1 MNDELSRILF
11 SSLSQEPITMLRYD
25 GGLGLPTKGLAKA
38 AASSELVLPGDRGCV
53 LAIGEDIT
61 KGLAAADGD
70 QFMVFQLNNSLEGP
84 TILDAT
90 EVQPSIDG
98 NAENPDVLVAIQMLA
113 FHVAENEGID
123 KNTRATLRMDIGKDE
138 SSTDKRFDTVF
149 WSIAAGL
156 QLYNNVKS
164 GKTESKDLKSDFSQ
178 ALSKRP
184 IEIPGALGRV
194 TFNVLKHQEQPWWKQ
209 IFTFLESDTAK
220 GLVSA
225 FGLPAVTLQVIN
237 VFDQLL
243 NRISDSSPKI
253 LFAGRPMRLAFSK
266 QARTEFTGG
275 NPRVSMGCL
284 NGGFCV
290 FARGRDFNTVAKSN
304 AVFYPTIGKLVPA
317 TVHPGEIAAGGYDD
331 PLQNVTYAVFKVGT
345 KATKLDPTF
354 NYGG

>member
-1 MNDELSRILF
+1 MSGDNFGVLF
-11 SSLSQEPITMLRYD
+11 TGPNRAPITMLRYD
-25 GGLGLPTKGLAKA
+25 GEWPQAKAPTKAVDTSG
-38 AASSELVLPGDRGCV
+38 LVLPDGRGRV
-53 LAIGEDIT
+53 LAVGEEMT
-61 KGLAAADGD
+61 KGMAAPDGD
-70 QFMVFQLNNSLEGP
+70 QFMVFQLSNSLDGP
-84 TILDAT
+84 TILDST
-90 EVQPSIDG
+90 EVQPNIDG
-98 NAENPDVLVAIQMLA
+98 NADNPDVLAAIEMLS
-113 FHVAENEGID
+113 FHVGENEGID

-156 QLYNNVKS
+156 QLYNNAKN

-194 TFNVLKHQEQPWWKQ
+194 TFNVIKHEEPPWWKQ
-209 IFTFLESDTAK
+209 IFKFLESDTAK

-237 VFDQLL
+237 VIDQLL

-266 QARTEFTGG
+266 RARTDFTGD

-284 NGGFCV
+284 NRGFCV
-290 FARGRDFNTVAKSN
+290 FTRGRDFNTVAQSN
-304 AVFYPTIGKLVPA
+304 AIFYPTIGKLVPA
-317 TVHPGEIAAGGYDD
+317 TVNPGDIAAGHYDD

-354 NYGG
+354 DYGG

>member
-1 MNDELSRILF
+1 MRSDNSEIF
-11 SSLSQEPITMLRYD
+11 FTGPNGAPVTMLRYD
-25 GGLGLPTKGLAKA
+25 SLSAPAEGLTKMVAG
-38 AASSELVLPGDRGCV
+38 SRLVLPGGNGST
-53 LAIGEDIT
+53 LAVGEHIT
-61 KGLAAADGD
+61 KGLASPDGD
-70 QFMVFQLNNSLEGP
+70 QFIVFQLNNSLDGA

-90 EVQPSIDG
+90 EVQPNIDG
-98 NAENPDVLVAIQMLA
+98 NADNPDVLATVEMLS
-113 FHVAENEGID
+113 FHVADNEGID
-123 KNTRATLRMDIGKDE
+123 KNTRATLRMDIGKDD

-156 QLYNNVKS
+156 QLYNNATN

-194 TFNVLKHQEQPWWKQ
+194 TFNVIKHEEPPWWRQVFK
-209 IFTFLESDTAK
+209 FLESDTAK

-243 NRISDSSPKI
+243 NRISDSSPKV
-253 LFAGRPMRLAFSK
+253 LFSGRPMRLAFSK
-266 QARTEFTGG
+266 RARTDFTGG
-275 NPRVSMGCL
+275 NPRVNMGCL

-290 FARGRDFNTVAKSN
+290 FTRGRDFNTVAQSN

-317 TVHPGEIAAGGYDD
+317 TVHLGDIAAGNYDD
-331 PLQNVTYAVFKVGT
+331 PLRNITYAVFKVGT

>member
-1 MNDELSRILF
+1 MDGDNSRILF
-11 SSLSQEPITMLRYD
+11 SGVTEGAITMLRYES
-25 GGLGLPTKGLAKA
+25 GLSLPTKGLTGPNS
-38 AASSELVLPGDRGCV
+38 SSELILPGDRGRV
-53 LAIGEDIT
+53 LAVGEDIT
-61 KGLAAADGD
+61 KGLSTTDGD
-70 QFMVFQLNNSLEGP
+70 QFMVFQLNNSLDGP
-84 TILDAT
+84 TILDST
-90 EVQPSIDG
+90 EVQPSIEG
-98 NAENPDVLVAIQMLA
+98 NSENPDVLVAIEMLA

-123 KNTRATLRMDIGKDE
+123 NKTKATLRMDIGKDE
-138 SSTDKRFDTVF
+138 SSSDKRFDTVF

-156 QLYNNVKS
+156 QLYNNAKS
-164 GKTESKDLKSDFSQ
+164 GKSESKDLKSDFSQ

-184 IEIPGALGRV
+184 IEIPGGLGKV
-194 TFNVLKHQEQPWWKQ
+194 TFNVIKHQEPPWWKQ

-225 FGLPAVTLQVIN
+225 FGLPAVTQQVIN

-243 NRISDSSPKI
+243 NRISDSSPKV

-266 QARTEFTGG
+266 QARTDFTGG

-290 FARGRDFNTVAKSN
+290 FTRGRDFNSVAKSN
-304 AVFYPTIGKLVPA
+304 AVFYPTVGKLVPA
-317 TVHPGEIAAGGYDD
+317 SVHPGDIASGGYDD
-331 PLQNVTYAVFKVGT
+331 PLQNVTYAIFKVGT

>member
-1 MNDELSRILF
+1 MDMDNPKISF
-11 SSLSQEPITMLRYD
+11 TGLSQEPITMLRY
-25 GGLGLPTKGLAKA
+25 GSGPLTKALTKA
-38 AASSELVLPGDRGCV
+38 VESSGLVLPDDRGRV
-53 LAIGEDIT
+53 ISVGADVA
-61 KGLAAADGD
+61 KGPATDGD
-70 QFMVFQLNNSLEGP
+70 QFMVFQLNNSLDGP
-84 TILDAT
+84 TILDST

-98 NAENPDVLVAIQMLA
+98 NAENPDVLAAIQMLS
-113 FHVAENEGID
+113 FHVGENEGID

-156 QLYNNVKS
+156 QLYNNVKN

-184 IEIPGALGRV
+184 IEIPGGLGRV
-194 TFNVLKHQEQPWWKQ
+194 TFNVIKHQEEPWWKQ
-209 IFTFLESDTAK
+209 IFKFLESDTAK

-243 NRISDSSPKI
+243 DRISNSSPKI
-253 LFAGRPMRLAFSK
+253 LFGGRPMRLAFSK
-266 QARTEFTGG
+266 QARTDFTGG

-284 NGGFCV
+284 NAGFCV
-290 FARGRDFNTVAKSN
+290 FTRGRDFNTVAKSN
-304 AVFYPTIGKLVPA
+304 SVYYPTIGKLVPA
-317 TVHPGEIAAGGYDD
+317 TVHPGEIAAGAYDD

-354 NYGG
+354 NYAG